1 MNRRLNALRT
11 AVIVAAGF
19 VVLRVGYRV
28 VFGGGSGDGLM
39 IADLPRIRL
48 EGPFAHVV
56 LFGPITTGG
65 VTAAALSALPFAG
78 MVLALGLIGVV
89 VDLRAL
95 LTRGAIRGPVR
106 TVSRA
111 LVVAWGA
118 FPGLV
123 ESVRRVRVARELRA
137 ERSAASL
144 VVPVLEQ
151 TVERAIALGASMEVR
166 GFAATR
172 RVEPVC
178 ERPVRM
184 RDAALGFEARWTLT
198 GVDLDLEP
206 GTLTLISGPTG
217 AGKST
222 LLHALSGVFQHVS
235 QGVQG
240 GVIEVAGVDRLV
252 VPPRETAG
260 FVGVVAQSVR
270 LSFVAATVADEI
282 GFALAMRGVAPVIV
296 RARVSEIAERLQ
308 ITHLLEREVV
318 ALSAGEACLVAIGAA
333 IVAHPVVLLVDEPLA
348 DLDADARQ
356 RVVAVLDELAHS
368 AGVCVVVAEHAVA
381 EVLPIADRRVV
392 LAHGTAVFG
401 PAVATPAPTP
411 IPIPRAT
418 PIPTGPAPSLR
429 GASRPLASESSD
441 PVAVVRDLTVHHGG
455 SRVVDAAS
463 LDLDTQQVVA
473 LMGPNGAGKSSLLH
487 ALARPPRA
495 GVVEIAGRD
504 VFGLRRRAR
513 RAAVALVPEAFD
525 DLLFETT
532 VRRELTRADR
542 RADRSAPSSAQQPT
556 SAERFTRLLGFG
568 RVDDAAE
575 LLETH
580 PRDLSA
586 GERLCLVLAIQLAA
600 HPTLLLVDE
609 PSRGLD
615 DVARQLVGE
624 ALSAAA
630 DDGAAVMFATH
641 DREFAERYAT
651 RTLAMAD
658 ARVQEGAVR

>member
-1 MNRRLNALRT
+1 MNRRLNALRN
-11 AVIVAAGF
+11 AVVIAAGF

-39 IADLPRIRL
+39 IADLPRFRL

-65 VTAAALSALPFAG
+65 VGAAVISALPFAAV
-78 MVLALGLIGVV
+78 VLALGLIGVV

-95 LTRGAIRGPVR
+95 LTRGAVRGPVR

-118 FPGLV
+118 FPALL
-123 ESVRRVRVARELRA
+123 ESVRRVRVARELRG

-172 RVEPVC
+172 RAEPVC
-178 ERPVRM
+178 ERPVRI
-184 RDAALGFEARWTLT
+184 RDAALGFDGRWTLT
-198 GVDLDLEP
+198 GIELDLEP

-240 GVIEVAGVDRLV
+240 GVIEVAGVDRLA

-270 LSFVAATVADEI
+270 LSFVAATVAEEV
-282 GFALAMRGVAPVIV
+282 GFALAMRGVAAVIV
-296 RARVSEIAERLQ
+296 EARVAEIAERLR
-308 ITHLLEREVV
+308 ITHLLEREIV
-318 ALSAGEACLVAIGAA
+318 ALSAGEACLVAIAAA
-333 IVAHPVVLLVDEPLA
+333 IVAHPVLLLVDEPLA
-348 DLDADARQ
+348 DLDRDARQ
-356 RVVAVLDELAHS
+356 RVLAVLDELAHS

-381 EVLPIADRRVV
+381 EILPIADRRIV
-392 LAHGTAVFG
+392 LSAGTAVSAPVVPESIPTP
-401 PAVATPAPTP
+401 PALTPA
-411 IPIPRAT
+411 
-418 PIPTGPAPSLR
+418 APDAPVSDAPVLDD
-429 GASRPLASESSD
+429 SRSE
-441 PVAVVRDLTVHHGG
+441 PVVVVRELTVHHG
-455 SRVVDAAS
+455 SVHAVERAS
-463 LDLDTQQVVA
+463 LDLAAGQLVA
-473 LMGPNGAGKSSLLH
+473 LTGPNGAGKSSLLH

-495 GVVEIAGRD
+495 DVVVIAGRD
-504 VFGLRRRAR
+504 VFGLRRKAR
-513 RAAVALVPEAFD
+513 RAVVALVPEAFD
-525 DLLFETT
+525 DLLFATT
-532 VRRELTRADR
+532 VGQELARADR
-542 RADRSAPSSAQQPT
+542 RMTRTGVT
-556 SAERFTRLLGFG
+556 SAERFTRFLGFD
-568 RVDDAAE
+568 RVGDAAD
-575 LLETH
+575 LLDRH

-586 GERLCLVLAIQLAA
+586 GERLCLVLTLQLAA
-600 HPTLLLVDE
+600 HPALLLVDE

-615 DVARQLVGE
+615 DVARRLVGE
-624 ALSAAA
+624 ALSATAA
-630 DDGAAVMFATH
+630 DGAAVMFATH
-641 DREFAERYAT
+641 DREFAARYAT
-651 RTLAMAD
+651 RTLAMAV
-658 ARVQEGAVR
+658 ARLRAEALR